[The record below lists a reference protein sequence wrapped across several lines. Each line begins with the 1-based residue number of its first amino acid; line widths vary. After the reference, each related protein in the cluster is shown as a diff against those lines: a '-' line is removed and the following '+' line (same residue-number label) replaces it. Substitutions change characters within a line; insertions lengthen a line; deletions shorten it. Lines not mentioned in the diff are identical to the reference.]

1 MKKSQVFKR
10 TLLAVTVAIATQQAH
25 AAGFQL
31 NAQSA
36 TGLGRAFAG
45 DAVIADN
52 ASAMSRN
59 AAAMSLFDKTEFSVG
74 VNAISTDI
82 SVTDT
87 TYHRTPSNIN
97 AGFAGF
103 DASTSIDDANNGGT
117 SYVPNIYIVV
127 PINDKWAIGGGIYSN
142 FGTSHEF
149 ASDYGSGTGHYQPG
163 IIPPSGDDLALPGA
177 DAFGGTTNVSTIN
190 YALAA
195 SYRVNDQWSLGLGLD
210 IITGSGE
217 LTRSTNF
224 QGTATSTTLLDVDA
238 SGTGIG
244 WNAGVV
250 YEMNDHNRFGFSYHY
265 SPEVEASGHVE
276 YSQDDDIGD
285 LILPLPSMAEFSG
298 YHHLRDTSF
307 AVHYSVQW
315 IQWSAF
321 EKLSTTDGVDM
332 KTYEWQDAMHYSIG
346 GTYYINNNWEARI
359 GYMYDTSAQDK
370 ITSISVPDSDRQW
383 FSAGASYHI
392 NDNSSVDLGFTYLV
406 GQDTEVTDNLVENVV
421 YVDATTRADAM
432 LFGIQ
437 YSHSF

>member
-82 SVTDT
+82 SVTNT
-87 TYHRTPSNIN
+87 TYTNPLPSPIGGTQEI
-97 AGFAGF
+97 A
-103 DASTSIDDANNGGT
+103 DANNGGT
-117 SYVPNIYIVV
+117 SYVPNIYIVH

-149 ASDYGSGTGHYQPG
+149 ADDYGSGTGWAG
-163 IIPPSGDDLALPGA
+163 APSPSPIPGA
-177 DAFGGTTNVSTIN
+177 DAFGGTTNVSTMN
-190 YALAA
+190 FALATA
-195 SYRVNDQWSLGLGLD
+195 YRINEQWSLGFGLD
-210 IITGSGE
+210 VITGSGE
-217 LTRSTNF
+217 LNRSTNF

-265 SPEVEASGHVE
+265 SPEVEASGDVE

-321 EKLSTTDGVDM
+321 EKLSTTEGVDM

-406 GQDTEVTDNLVENVV
+406 GQDTTVTDVLAEGV
-421 YVDATTRADAM
+421 YVEATTRADAM